1 MEIIVAKDAGF
12 CKGVEK
18 AIDIALSVEGGC
30 VTLGNLIHNETVLAS
45 LKEKNVVPIS
55 SLDEYKDGVLLI
67 RTHGVGKDVYDK
79 LEKQG
84 IKYIDATCPFVK
96 KIHEIVYKNYN
107 EGLKIIIIG
116 DKDHPETIGTNG
128 WCNYEGII
136 ISSESDIDKLS
147 QEYSYCVVC
156 QTTFDSNI
164 YKNIIN
170 TLKNKFNLVVNNN
183 TICYT
188 TTRRQ
193 EEALTLSKKC
203 DIVLVIGSK
212 TSSNTTKLF
221 NICSKNTKTYMIE
234 TLADLKSVEIKN
246 NNLVVGVVAGASTP
260 KELIMEVKK
269 HMSNEA
275 QNNQNNAAVES
286 GKVSMSFEEA
296 YKKSKQINFKI
307 GQTLSV
313 KVVSADKDGIVV
325 SIGAKKDGFIP
336 ASEAEADGVDF
347 IPENYGVGQELKV
360 KYVNNESDKYIFS
373 KKALDQRAI
382 DDAKTLELF
391 NQPSFK
397 MKVEEIANKKYT
409 KEETLE
415 DGSKKT
421 VDVTKPVGIKGK
433 VGPYEVFVPAKEI
446 RKMGYPNIKELEA
459 MIGKEVEVRAFK
471 NEEGAVELSRKGRI
485 PSITAS
491 MRVIALEKE
500 AAKKAEKEAKF
511 AKVIEVGQTVTG
523 KVVGYKTKQDSD
535 VAFGAVVRVDGF
547 DGLAHISELSYNRHA
562 KVEDIV
568 KIGEK
573 YEFLIREVKP
583 EKFQFSLGYKEL
595 HGMPYEN
602 AAEKYP
608 IGSTITG
615 PIKTV
620 VKYGVYVEIADGVDG
635 LVPASELSRSY
646 VKDVAEAFKVGQEVT
661 AQVIDIDVEKCKFT
675 LSIKAL
681 LPEEEG
687 EESTKSTRSS
697 KKSDSKSK
705 KGENEEPQSWSTKV
719 DDSASIGSILKGLG
733 LDKE

>member
-1 MEIIVAKDAGF
+1 MEIIVAKNAGF

-30 VTLGNLIHNETVLAS
+30 VTLGNLIHNENVLAN

-55 SLDEYKDGVLLI
+55 SFNEYKDGVLLI
-67 RTHGVGKDVYDK
+67 RTHGVGKDVYDEI
-79 LEKQG
+79 EKKG

-116 DKDHPETIGTNG
+116 DKNHPETIGTNG

-147 QEYSYCVVC
+147 SDYLYCVVC

-193 EEALTLSKKC
+193 EEALVLSKKC

-212 TSSNTTKLF
+212 ASSNTTKLF
-221 NICSKNTKTYMIE
+221 NICSKNTKTYLIE

-269 HMSNEA
+269 HMSNET

-286 GKVSMSFEEA
+286 GKVTMSFEEA
-296 YKKSKQINFKI
+296 YKKSKQISFREGGNLF
-307 GQTLSV
+307 V
-313 KVVSADKDGIVV
+313 KVVSADTNGIVV
-325 SIGAKKDGFIP
+325 NIGAKKDGFIP
-336 ASEAEADGVDF
+336 AAEAEADGVDY
-347 IPENYGVGQELKV
+347 IPENYVEGQELKV
-360 KYVNNESDKYIFS
+360 KYVKNEKDIYIFS

-391 NQPSFK
+391 NQDSFK
-397 MKVEEIANKKYT
+397 MKVTEIANKKYT

-415 DGSKKT
+415 DGSTKT
-421 VDVTKPVGIKGK
+421 TDVTKPVGIKGK

-446 RKMGYPNIKELEA
+446 RKMGYPNIKELETL
-459 MIGKEVEVRAFK
+459 IGREVEVRAFK
-471 NEEGAVELSRKGRI
+471 NEEGVVELSRKGKI

-500 AAKKAEKEAKF
+500 EAKKAEKKAKF
-511 AKVIEVGQTVTG
+511 EKVIEVGSVVNG
-523 KVVGYKTKQDSD
+523 KVIAYKTKQDSD
-535 VAFGAVVRVDGF
+535 VPFGAVVRVDGF
-547 DGLAHISELSYNRHA
+547 DGLAHISNLSYNRHA

-573 YEFLIREVKP
+573 YDFMILEVN
-583 EKFQFSLGYKEL
+583 EDKFQFSLGYKQL
-595 HGMPYEN
+595 QGMPYEN
-602 AAEKYP
+602 AAAKFP

-615 PIKTV
+615 TIKTV

-646 VKDVAEAFKVGQEVT
+646 IKDVAELFKEGQEVT

-687 EESTKSTRSS
+687 EESKSTKGL

-705 KGENEEPQSWSTKV
+705 KSDVEEPQSWSTEV